1 MRWAASV
8 AQLFSFKETHMIDWV
23 TRTYRYYHTI
33 IELMKLSDEELNDL
47 GLSREEIVFVAY
59 KTHLVQNA

>member
-1 MRWAASV
+1 
-8 AQLFSFKETHMIDWV
+8 MIDWV

-33 IELMKLSDEELNDL
+33 IELMKLTDQELNDL

-59 KTHLVQNA
+59 KTHLVSNA